1 MDFGLAL
8 FGTGDAHSLH
18 HIFTIVWRVLLV
30 LIGVNAL
37 IIVHEFGHFIVAR
50 WCGVRCDKFYIWFD
64 AYNFRFF
71 RFKWGDTEYGLGWV
85 PLGGY
90 VKMLGQED
98 NPSQIKNEI
107 ERARLEAESDDPA
120 VSAEARQRLAEQQRH
135 QEEVYAPDSFL
146 SKNVFQRMAIISAGV
161 IMNIIFAVFCAAWA
175 YMLGFPEPTSRLG
188 EVFPDSP
195 AWQTGLVPGDRIT
208 AIDGKPCRLFSDI
221 RLAMLDRKQVDL
233 TIERRTDSSAET
245 IHKLITPT
253 MEKGQLAPTI
263 GVYPSPAIQIASAG
277 PVCLTLDPAAM
288 SESAET
294 LKKIPRAGRLVAM
307 NGEPVETPADYQHLA
322 RKFLDTD
329 ITYEFVPAGKN
340 GEPEPD
346 GEHVAATLPPNPFAE
361 TGIRLAMGEITS
373 VAEDSPAAGAGFR
386 AAVRDES
393 GTIIENGDVIAA
405 VNNEPVL
412 DPILFPYQIH
422 RLAVKGGGKAD
433 IVLTVNREGNEVDIP
448 LSITASES
456 YTGTVSFRGRMA
468 SSEIGIS
475 YMVRPFIAGTDAS
488 VSFDT
493 EPSPIGLHISSIEV
507 GLTEPQA
514 PEKDDPASPYFEK
527 IRQYYRSILEIGKP
541 NGSGGFIIEA
551 PAEPEQARDKILSF
565 FTDYINYLPS
575 GTPLVIRAG
584 IGSEPQAVLKT
595 AVTRPGNAYQIDRSL
610 AFDYTETQI
619 ASSGNLL
626 QALAAGWAKTV
637 DSMGAIYRQLVN
649 IGRNVSAKAFGG
661 PVMIV
666 DIAYK
671 AAGSKDGTF
680 LLFLCLISANLAVVN
695 ILPIPVLDGGHLLF
709 LIYELI
715 FRKRPNETVQVILS
729 YIGLFLILGLM
740 IWVIFLDIARVA
752 GLM

>member
-8 FGTGDAHSLH
+8 FGAGDAPSLH
-18 HIFTIVWRVLLV
+18 HILTIVWRVLLV

-107 ERARLEAESDDPA
+107 ERARIEAESDDPA
-120 VSAEARQRLAEQQRH
+120 VSADARQRLAEQQRH

-195 AWQTGLVPGDRIT
+195 AWQTGLIPGDRIS
-208 AIDGKPCRLFSDI
+208 AIDGKPCNLFSDI

-233 TIERRTDSSAET
+233 AIERKTATSTET

-263 GVYPSPAIQIASAG
+263 GVYPSPAIQIAPTG
-277 PVCLTLDPAAM
+277 PVALTIDPAAM
-288 SESAET
+288 SERVRLT
-294 LKKIPRAGRLVAM
+294 GNIPKGSRLVAM
-307 NGEPVETPADYQHLA
+307 NGEAVETPADYQRLA
-322 RKFLDTD
+322 RKYLDTD

-340 GEPEPD
+340 GEPELG
-346 GEHVAATLPPNPFAE
+346 GEHITATLPPSPVAE

-386 AAVRDES
+386 VAVHDQS
-393 GTIIENGDVIAA
+393 GTVIEQGDIIVA

-412 DPILFPYQIH
+412 DPILFPSQIH
-422 RLAVKGGGKAD
+422 RLAVKGGGKSD

-456 YTGTVSFRGRMA
+456 YTGTLSFRGRMA
-468 SSEIGIS
+468 SGEIGVS
-475 YMVRPFIAGTDAS
+475 YMVRPYIAGTDSS
-488 VSFDT
+488 VQFES
-493 EPSPIGLHISSIEV
+493 EPNPIGLHISSIEV
-507 GLTEPQA
+507 GLTEPRA
-514 PEKDDPASPYFEK
+514 PEKDDPAARWFEAMRK
-527 IRQYYRSILEIGKP
+527 TYQNILEIGKP
-541 NGSGGFIIEA
+541 NGSGGFIFEA
-551 PAEPEQARDKILSF
+551 PADPEQARAKILDF
-565 FTDYINYLPS
+565 FTDYVNYLPN
-575 GTPLVIRAG
+575 GTPLIIRAG
-584 IGSEPQAVLKT
+584 VGSEPQAVLKT
-595 AVTRPGNAYQIDRSL
+595 TVTRPGNAFQIDRPL

-619 ASSGNLL
+619 ARSGNLL
-626 QALAAGWAKTV
+626 QALADGWAKTV

-709 LIYELI
+709 LLYELI